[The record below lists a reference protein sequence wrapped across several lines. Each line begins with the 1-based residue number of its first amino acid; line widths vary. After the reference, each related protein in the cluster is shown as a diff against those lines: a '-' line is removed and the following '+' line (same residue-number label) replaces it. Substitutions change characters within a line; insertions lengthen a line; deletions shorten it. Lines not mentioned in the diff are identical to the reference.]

1 MIATLLWSLSM
12 FAISLFFI
20 EYFRVF
26 QKVSASFNTPQRL
39 WNTFVELQAKSLFLI
54 RNRSS
59 NKISISEFSL
69 LFFVLFSCFAACYW
83 TASGKTISLVNLDSL
98 YLIFPCALLTMGTFF
113 LEVRSENQKRRIK
126 LHQLSRKILFFGV
139 AVTTIN
145 NFKVSHPLLDTL
157 FDTLLLVCNISFFW
171 HGVETSGYKSLY
183 IDFVKSFIK
192 LSLFFVLII
201 VYKTVGNIQILE
213 WNYIAIFILLIFSAI
228 LSQKMDDLSFSS
240 FKIASTNREKIYLK
254 LISILCAG
262 KVCLVLLS
270 Y

>member
-1 MIATLLWSLSM
+1 
-12 FAISLFFI
+12 
-20 EYFRVF
+20 
-26 QKVSASFNTPQRL
+26 
-39 WNTFVELQAKSLFLI
+39 
-54 RNRSS
+54 
-59 NKISISEFSL
+59 
-69 LFFVLFSCFAACYW
+69 
-83 TASGKTISLVNLDSL
+83 
-98 YLIFPCALLTMGTFF
+98 
-113 LEVRSENQKRRIK
+113 
-126 LHQLSRKILFFGV
+126 
-139 AVTTIN
+139 
-145 NFKVSHPLLDTL
+145 
-157 FDTLLLVCNISFFW
+157 
-171 HGVETSGYKSLY
+171 GVETSGYKSLY

-201 VYKTVGNIQILE
+201 VYKTVGNVQILE